1 MVDLIYLENE
11 QEHKNFADT
20 LGALQGRIVK
30 GIVTKDTANSY
41 YIGLELLQKFPGSK
55 LEGEYFLKAD
65 STGAGSGN
73 SQRSKNRV
81 VVKVDSAGKLIENT
95 GWVWRHDNRVEKLG
109 AGFFRRAQ
117 FYRGMV

>member
-1 MVDLIYLENE
+1 MVDLVYNENE

-30 GIVTKDTANSY
+30 GSVTKDTANAY

-55 LEGEYFLKAD
+55 LVGEYFLKAD

-81 VVKVDSAGKLIENT
+81 IVKVDSTGKLIENT
-95 GWVWRHDNRVEKLG
+95 GWVWRHDNRIE
-109 AGFFRRAQ
+109 
-117 FYRGMV
+117 